1 MDGESSA
8 TQRARPPAADAAQSV
23 AQLADEVAWLRE
35 ELARR
40 HLLDLAAGVLVERY
54 ALEPADAAE
63 RLLALADDTGQRPED
78 LAADLLNQAIGPP
91 PAGSTAAESAG
102 PSRQVRRAGEL
113 AEAQESLDEVAETL
127 LSEALAPLRAC
138 GVLIWRQGAGDCLE
152 LVGGAGHSGLERTHW
167 QWVPPLWP
175 TPLRRAHAEGMPLW
189 LPDGPTAPD
198 RLPGPSSG
206 AARAVLPLRG
216 DKGPLGVLLVC
227 WPRPTELPEE
237 LRQDVLMLSQVAGR
251 VLAAARRRPSYLLSG
266 PLPRP
271 ELTSLLDL
279 LAHPAL
285 LVRSPSGAG
294 EPLVEHANQAARHAA
309 TGLLGPVPR
318 PLGQVLPYAAS
329 ALSKLIARAHES
341 QVPQPEAQLPN
352 ERRPGEPGTL
362 ANVRVLPVDSERAVV
377 LWHLGGMDRS
387 SSALRVAGGLAGLG
401 AFEDDVTAGTSRWT
415 EHVFELLGLAPD
427 ARPRPL
433 AELGPLLEAQD
444 SDELASLVGR
454 LIDHQESVKLV
465 VRVRRPE
472 GGLRRL
478 RIIGEPVLTQ
488 GALTGIA
495 GIFQD
500 ISAQY
505 RTEVALEATFDQLAT
520 VREQS
525 AVRHRLA
532 LQLQQAIVPEVPDPR
547 KLPGLQVAARYR
559 PAGQEYRVGGDWYDV
574 LPLPGGRVM
583 VAVGDVAG
591 HGIEAAT
598 GMVALSN
605 ALRGLALTG
614 QPPARLL
621 GWLNEVALNT
631 VGQPTATGVCAV
643 YDPDPRC
650 LVWASAGHLP
660 PLLLRDGKAM
670 VLKPTRNILLGAL
683 AESTYHEK
691 VTPLQAQDTLFL
703 YTDGLI
709 ERRDTD
715 LGGSLAALRDAVQ
728 ALGPADVAEQADR
741 LLARST
747 GDTEDDTSLV
757 VLRIL

>member
-285 LVRSPSGAG
+285 LVRGPSGAG

-309 TGLLGPVPR
+309 TGLLGPVPAR
-318 PLGQVLPYAAS
+318 WARCCRTRRRRS
-329 ALSKLIARAHES
+329 A
-341 QVPQPEAQLPN
+341 
-352 ERRPGEPGTL
+352 
-362 ANVRVLPVDSERAVV
+362 
-377 LWHLGGMDRS
+377 S
-387 SSALRVAGGLAGLG
+387 SSRAPMSPKSRNPRRSCQTSAAPGSPAPWPTSGCCRWIRSGPWCCGTWA
-401 AFEDDVTAGTSRWT
+401 AWTA
-415 EHVFELLGLAPD
+415 V
-427 ARPRPL
+427 PRRC
-433 AELGPLLEAQD
+433 GW
-444 SDELASLVGR
+444 
-454 LIDHQESVKLV
+454 
-465 VRVRRPE
+465 
-472 GGLRRL
+472 
-478 RIIGEPVLTQ
+478 
-488 GALTGIA
+488 
-495 GIFQD
+495 
-500 ISAQY
+500 
-505 RTEVALEATFDQLAT
+505 
-520 VREQS
+520 
-525 AVRHRLA
+525 
-532 LQLQQAIVPEVPDPR
+532 
-547 KLPGLQVAARYR
+547 
-559 PAGQEYRVGGDWYDV
+559 PAGW
-574 LPLPGGRVM
+574 
-583 VAVGDVAG
+583 
-591 HGIEAAT
+591 
-598 GMVALSN
+598 
-605 ALRGLALTG
+605 
-614 QPPARLL
+614 PA
-621 GWLNEVALNT
+621 W
-631 VGQPTATGVCAV
+631 
-643 YDPDPRC
+643 
-650 LVWASAGHLP
+650 
-660 PLLLRDGKAM
+660 
-670 VLKPTRNILLGAL
+670 
-683 AESTYHEK
+683 
-691 VTPLQAQDTLFL
+691 
-703 YTDGLI
+703 
-709 ERRDTD
+709 
-715 LGGSLAALRDAVQ
+715 
-728 ALGPADVAEQADR
+728 
-741 LLARST
+741 ARSRT
-747 GDTEDDTSLV
+747 T
-757 VLRIL
+757 